1 MHIPSISDAP
11 IIGSVIGIGH
21 YRPLFL
27 VSVSVIYENVTD
39 IVKIVP
45 IMSFQVIKASL
56 IAFRILIKCSFSLK
70 ESESRG

>member
-1 MHIPSISDAP
+1 MYIPSISDAP

-21 YRPLFL
+21 YRPFL